1 MKVSQV
7 LLFEVPGTS
16 TGFSADVEIDG
27 RFSIQFG
34 VDSKWTF
41 APEAQAPKG
50 MSADL
55 VAEKSG
61 AFEAV
66 CEAVESGQ
74 DYE

>member
-1 MKVSQV
+1 MKVTQV
-7 LLFEVPGTS
+7 LLFEVPGTG

-27 RFSIQFG
+27 AFSVQLG
-34 VDSKWTF
+34 VDDKWSF
-41 APEAQAPKG
+41 APEAQAPEG
-50 MSADL
+50 MSSDL